1 IAGGFAES
9 RILNLHGARMLTGNF
24 TPGGTIATQIKDL
37 KNILDEA
44 GEIGLDLPFV
54 QLAYRLFQD
63 ADAAGLGA
71 RDHSALYQHLAA
83 MNKL

>member
-44 GEIGLDLPFV
+44 GEIGLELPFV

-63 ADAAGLGA
+63 AAAAGLGA
-71 RDHSALYQHLAA
+71 HDHSALYQHLAA